1 MLMITTQ
8 IDAQSVTF
16 RLEGQLAGV
25 WVRELAATWSSAI
38 PGMSAKTV
46 WVDLAGVTYI
56 DAQGLEMLTLMA
68 RHGAAIVAPGSLNQG
83 LAEEINSS
91 LRSRS

>member
-8 IDAQSVTF
+8 VDAQSMTL
-16 RLEGQLAGV
+16 RLEGRLAGV

-38 PGMSAKTV
+38 PGMSEKAV

-56 DAQGLEMLTLMA
+56 DAQGLAMLTLMA
-68 RHGAAIVAPGSLNQG
+68 RHGAAIVAPGSLNQD
-83 LAEEINSS
+83 LAEEIN
-91 LRSRS
+91 L